1 MLQLGDKKI
10 SELYLGEKKVSEVYL
25 WEKKIR
31 PVGWFTPTANT
42 LAYYPLSS
50 DSKDYSGQGKHG
62 TISGAVSFVGG
73 RSVFNGGFVNPGFQ
87 FPTESFTLS
96 LWAKTTREYKYS
108 NGTWATLVGKYWW
121 GLGGSQ
127 EAFIV
132 GVSCRTSD
140 NQLVGVWTRD
150 KNWTASSDNVEHT
163 RMNIGERH
171 HILVT
176 YDKPS
181 RNLSLATDWVKRIT
195 ENRNFVA
202 QEDGN
207 PYIWAMYHRTS
218 WATNHFYGSI
228 QEVIFENKSWSDQ
241 EIASH
246 YNQTKWQ
253 FWL

>member
-25 WEKKIR
+25 GEEKIR
-31 PVGWFTPTANT
+31 PVGGFTLTANT
-42 LAYYPLSS
+42 IAYYPLSS
-50 DSKDYSGQGKHG
+50 DSKDYSGKGKHG

-73 RSVFNGGFVNPGFQ
+73 RSVFNGGYINPGFQ

-96 LWAKTTREYKYS
+96 LWAKTDREYKVS
-108 NGTWATLVGKYWW
+108 NNTRASLVGKYWG
-121 GLGGSQ
+121 GLGGGQ

-140 NQLVGVWTRD
+140 NQLAGVWTRD
-150 KNWTASSDNVEHT
+150 KNGTASSDNVEHT

-181 RNLSLATDWVKRIT
+181 RNLSLATDGLKRIT

-207 PYIWAMYHRTS
+207 PYIGAMYHRTS
-218 WATNHFYGSI
+218 GATNRFYGSI

-241 EIASH
+241 EIASY
-246 YNQTKWQ
+246 YNSTKGQ
-253 FWL
+253 FGL

>member
-42 LAYYPLSS
+42 LAYYPLQK
-50 DSKDYSGQGKHG
+50 DANDYSGKDKHG
-62 TISGAVSFVGG
+62 TISGAVSFVGE

-96 LWAKTTREYKYS
+96 LWAKTDREYKVS
-108 NGTWATLVGKYWW
+108 NNTRASLVGKYWW
-121 GLGGSQ
+121 GLGGGQ

-132 GVSCRTSD
+132 GISCRTSD
-140 NQLVGVWTRD
+140 NQLAGVWTRD
-150 KNWTASSDNVEHT
+150 RDWTASSDNLEHT

-171 HILVT
+171 HILIT

-218 WATNHFYGSI
+218 WATNYFYGSI
-228 QEVIFENKSWSDQ
+228 QEVIMENKSRTPEEVQ
-241 EIASH
+241 TY

>member
-10 SELYLGEKKVSEVYL
+10 SEIYLGNKKVSEVYL

-50 DSKDYSGQGKHG
+50 DSKDYSGKGKHG
-62 TISGAVSFVGG
+62 TISGAVSFNGG

-96 LWAKTTREYKYS
+96 LWAKTDREYKVS
-108 NGTWATLVGKYWW
+108 NNTRASLVGKYWW

-140 NQLVGVWTRD
+140 NQLAGVWTRD
-150 KNWTASSDNVEHT
+150 RDWTASSDNLEHT

-171 HILVT
+171 HILIT
-176 YDKPS
+176 YDKVS
-181 RNLSLATDWVKRIT
+181 RSLSLATDWLRRIT
-195 ENRNFVA
+195 ENRNFLS
-202 QEDGN
+202 QTDGN

-218 WATNHFYGSI
+218 WATNYFYGSI
-228 QEVIFENKSWSDQ
+228 QEVIMENKSRTPEEVQ
-241 EIASH
+241 TY